1 MKEIH
6 FAYKITLASSG
17 LVCTHSEIEADKMV
31 NLLKEIQ
38 EEHSEGMFW
47 IFKQFGDKPKEQLCI
62 IDCANKRIYYSYSGE
77 VDSLEDA
84 INKLNH

>member
-1 MKEIH
+1 MKEKH
-6 FAYKITLASSG
+6 FAYKITLASSR

-38 EEHSEGMFW
+38 EEHSEGIFW
-47 IFKQFGDKPKEQLCI
+47 IFKQFGDQPKEQLCV

-77 VDSLEDA
+77 VDTLEDA
-84 INKLNH
+84 IKKLNH